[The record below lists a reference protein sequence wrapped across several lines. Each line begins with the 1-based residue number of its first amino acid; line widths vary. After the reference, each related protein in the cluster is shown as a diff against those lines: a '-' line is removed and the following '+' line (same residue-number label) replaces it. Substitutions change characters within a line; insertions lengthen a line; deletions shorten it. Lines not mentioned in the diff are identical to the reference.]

1 MLRTR
6 TLIPSLLTLLLTVG
20 ILTPA
25 TAISPILQIDGS
37 GGGPTEPANEETP
50 LVRDDLESIQWHIDA
65 IGARRGGPD
74 AGTGV
79 IVAVLADGV
88 SNAHPDITGRVLP
101 GWDVIKGRAVPATTT
116 RDPGAV
122 DAAAGTFA
130 AGLIAGSADGKG
142 VRGIAPG
149 ASILPVVVDGV
160 SAGDS
165 TVASGIDWAVANG
178 ADLVF
183 FHGDLAAA
191 LYNTG
196 ENLTCRAISNARR
209 AGVLTFVA
217 AGNDYDSAG
226 LAPKFFAARCSDAVA
241 VAPLSASLS
250 EANGFRNVVTPAFSA
265 PAVRILSAKSEED
278 WLPYVVN
285 DQAEWAPAIAAAATA
300 VLVGTGLDAESA
312 LRKLNETATDLG
324 VPGSDAQTG
333 SGLIDL
339 SAALGTSAPRDEKA
353 ALADV
358 AAVSGPRIQSL
369 TSDDAGNAGIN
380 WEPPVGVTVTSYRID
395 AYRWDGVNWTR
406 TSFDQPGGTVRAVVP
421 VELNSSVYLSV
432 TALTVS
438 GERVSA
444 PQNSFTITPFENS
457 PNPYAKITSVDARW
471 TSAGIAVAVTT
482 NSEGSGAVWRVS
494 LLDGWTREP
503 MSQSRVNAGTSYLFK
518 FPSDS
523 ELRTRPLFV
532 TATINGELVYDAL
545 LPQFLIEAT
554 GFSAGKRHAAVVG
567 KTDFACMDSIN
578 IKSGCEGAEV
588 LVRDLRTKKV
598 IARSWVM
605 SDLSFTVTF
614 PWPSNTLKVQVEIFD
629 AERKVRSKA
638 INQGLT
644 YRK

>member
-1 MLRTR
+1 MLA
-6 TLIPSLLTLLLTVG
+6 LLLTVG
-20 ILTPA
+20 VLSPA

-37 GGGPTEPANEETP
+37 AGEPVEAANDEIP
-50 LVRDDLESIQWHIDA
+50 LVRNDLESIQWHIDA
-65 IGARRGGPD
+65 IGARQVSPD
-74 AGTGV
+74 AGAGV
-79 IVAVLADGV
+79 VVAVLADGV

-101 GWDVIKGRAVPATTT
+101 GWDIIKSTAVAAPTT

-122 DAAAGTFA
+122 DAGVGTFA
-130 AGLIAGSADGKG
+130 AALIAGSADGKG

-149 ASILPVVVDGV
+149 ASILPVVVDGF
-160 SAGDS
+160 SAGDA
-165 TVASGIDWAVANG
+165 TVAKGIDWAVANG
-178 ADLVF
+178 ADLVY
-183 FHGDLAAA
+183 FHGDLAAS
-191 LYNTG
+191 LYNDR
-196 ENLTCRAISNARR
+196 ENLTCRAIADARR

-226 LAPKFFAARCSDAVA
+226 ISPKFFAARCSGAVA

-265 PAVRILSAKSEED
+265 PAVRILSAKVEDD

-300 VLVGTGLDAESA
+300 VLLGTGLDAESA
-312 LRKLNETATDLG
+312 LRKLTESATDLG
-324 VPGSDAQTG
+324 VAGPDAQTG

-339 SAALGTSAPRDEKA
+339 SAALGTSAPRDEKT

-358 AAVSGPRIQSL
+358 TAVSSPRIQTL
-369 TSDDAGNAGIN
+369 TSDDAGSAGIN
-380 WEPPVGVTVTSYRID
+380 WEPPAGVTVTSYRID
-395 AYRWDGVNWTR
+395 VFRWDGTIWKR
-406 TSFDQPGGTVRAVVP
+406 TSYDQPGGVVRAVVP

-432 TALTVS
+432 TALTAS

-444 PQNSFTITPFENS
+444 PQNSFTITPFENA

-471 TSAGIAVAVTT
+471 SAAGISVTVTT
-482 NSEGSGAVWRVS
+482 NSDGSGAAWRVS
-494 LLDGWTREP
+494 VLDGWSREP
-503 MSQSRVNAGTSYLFK
+503 LSQARVKEGTTHMFT
-518 FPSDS
+518 FAS
-523 ELRTRPLFV
+523 ESEMRTRPLFV

-545 LPQFLIEAT
+545 LPQYLIEAT

-567 KTDFACMDSIN
+567 RTDFACMDSIN

-614 PWPSNTLKVQVEIFD
+614 PWPSDALKVQVEIVD
-629 AERKVRSKA
+629 AERKVRSKP
-638 INQGLT
+638 ITQGLT